1 MDAVEYLKAKARMT
15 KRGDGAVCNISCK
28 DCPIGIDNNGVEINC
43 RKLESYY
50 PEKAVEIIKQWAAE
64 HPRKTRQSEFLKMF
78 PNAAL
83 DDGTIRTCPQLIE
96 GEDNY
101 NCIYNNG
108 IPSCINC
115 RKRYWLAE
123 VDND

>member
-1 MDAVEYLKAKARMT
+1 MDAVEYLKEKNRICR
-15 KRGDGAVCNISCK
+15 KYGELPGDCFK
-28 DCPIGIDNNGVEINC
+28 CPIGNDSGGCQAGVFENQKVTEEMLVQIVEI
-43 RKLESYY
+43 
-50 PEKAVEIIKQWAAE
+50 WAAE

-83 DDGTIRTCPQLIE
+83 DNGTIRTCPQLIE

-101 NCIYNNG
+101 NCIYDNG

-115 RKRYWLAE
+115 CKRYWLAE

>member
-1 MDAVEYLKAKARMT
+1 MDAVEYLKAWTRMCY
-15 KRGDGAVCNISCK
+15 KHNPYCK
-28 DCPIGIDNNGVEINC
+28 ECPIGKEVHRRSSSYRTFENDN
-43 RKLESYY
+43 
-50 PEKAVEIIKQWAAE
+50 PEEAVEIVEKWAAE

-83 DDGTIRTCPQLIE
+83 DNGTIRACPQLIE

-101 NCIYNNG
+101 NCIYDNG

-115 RKRYWLAE
+115 CKQYWLAE